1 MNTGRITLRKHLLD
15 TRFEDDEFV
24 ITAEIPGA
32 RKDGL
37 VVGIDRNTNKL
48 VIKKNQID
56 LERIPIPWDPV
67 EVTRVW
73 FHNGVLEVRVQSDE
87 TQDNGHDK

>member
-1 MNTGRITLRKHLLD
+1 MNTGRIKPRKHLLD

-24 ITAEIPGA
+24 ITAEIPSA

-48 VIKKNQID
+48 VIKKNETA
-56 LERIPIPWDPV
+56 LERIPIPWDSV
-67 EVTRVW
+67 RVTRVW
-73 FHNGVLEVRVQSDE
+73 FHNGVLEVRVQSDK
-87 TQDNGHDK
+87 T